1 VPENIDLLLEKL
13 PQGSLAHELVSR
25 LKEFRRD
32 EWLAVL
38 ETFLKS
44 RLEQKV
50 KELTHG
56 KGKASRD

>member
-1 VPENIDLLLEKL
+1 MHENIDLLLEKL

-50 KELTHG
+50 KELT
-56 KGKASRD
+56 AW